1 MAETVPGD
9 SSPESDREFNPSAEM
24 LIDEIDD
31 EQTLEEEEAQDSGD
45 SNEVAELEKEG
56 DMPLEQLLAMYGY
69 SDEGPHPPS
78 SDGEAEFPPP
88 DLTPDLTL
96 DKEQIARD
104 LLPDETP
111 EDREASSSL
120 EFLARLDG
128 EGEANHRTLRP
139 RTNGE
144 GYSEDDDEDDEDYV
158 PADDWKK
165 NIQVGPDYQA
175 KVPAGLC
182 AYDESKPVPYD
193 SEDRLLWDPT
203 RLDDKQVESYLDEYA
218 SLAPGSPGMGAVPAG
233 GHVRDDEQALF
244 LLMQCDGDF
253 QEALRRKRMQS
264 VTPATEESLWSEE
277 DCRNF
282 ESGLRM
288 YGKDF
293 HMIQKTR
300 LPMKSVGDLVHFYY
314 LWKKTER
321 HDMFAN
327 HARLGKKKY
336 NFHPGVTDYM
346 DRLLDESESQA
357 SSRASSPNFSS
368 SLKHKHLISSMGSS
382 SSGYIP
388 SLADFNTGTPT
399 IPVID
404 PNLATSSAGGF
415 DLDGLG
421 IQALSSLLNN
431 DLGGNDLL
439 DGQPLKKFKSDPEA
453 SGGLHSSRAN
463 HIFDGGEGGGKQG
476 HEVTFTGI
484 GTAAMATISSGGLHT
499 ESLLMTSAL
508 RPGAASVESCSQ

>member
-1 MAETVPGD
+1 
-9 SSPESDREFNPSAEM
+9 
-24 LIDEIDD
+24 
-31 EQTLEEEEAQDSGD
+31 
-45 SNEVAELEKEG
+45 
-56 DMPLEQLLAMYGY
+56 MPLEQLLAMYGY

-139 RTNGE
+139 
-144 GYSEDDDEDDEDYV
+144 
-158 PADDWKK
+158 
-165 NIQVGPDYQA
+165 
-175 KVPAGLC
+175 
-182 AYDESKPVPYD
+182 
-193 SEDRLLWDPT
+193 
-203 RLDDKQVESYLDEYA
+203 
-218 SLAPGSPGMGAVPAG
+218 
-233 GHVRDDEQALF
+233 
-244 LLMQCDGDF
+244 
-253 QEALRRKRMQS
+253 
-264 VTPATEESLWSEE
+264 EESLWSEE

-300 LPMKSVGDLVHFYY
+300 RPGAQAGSVCDLG
-314 LWKKTER
+314 LR
-321 HDMFAN
+321 
-327 HARLGKKKY
+327 
-336 NFHPGVTDYM
+336 PGAETW
-346 DRLLDESESQA
+346 
-357 SSRASSPNFSS
+357 
-368 SLKHKHLISSMGSS
+368 GSGGVCVRPGAQTWG
-382 SSGYIP
+382 SGRVCVRP
-388 SLADFNTGTPT
+388 GAETWGSGRVCVRPGAETWGSGRVCTPT

>member
-1 MAETVPGD
+1 
-9 SSPESDREFNPSAEM
+9 M

-69 SDEGPHPPS
+69 SEEGAHPPS
-78 SDGEAEFPPP
+78 SDGEP
-88 DLTPDLTL
+88 DLPPDLTL

-104 LLPDETP
+104 LLPHETP

-165 NIQVGPDYQA
+165 DIQVGPDYQA
-175 KVPAGLC
+175 KVPAGLA
-182 AYDESKPVPYD
+182 AYDEGKPVPYD

-203 RLDDKQVESYLDEYA
+203 RLDDKQVEGYLEEYA
-218 SLAPGSPGMGAVPAG
+218 SIVPGSAGMGAVPAG

-244 LLMQCDGDF
+244 LLMQCEGDF
-253 QEALRRKRMQS
+253 KEALRRKRLQS
-264 VTPATEESLWSEE
+264 VSPASEESLWSEE

-357 SSRASSPNFSS
+357 SSRASSPNFNP
-368 SLKHKHLISSMGSS
+368 SLKHKHLLSSMATSGSS
-382 SSGYIP
+382 YIP

-404 PNLATSSAGGF
+404 PNLATSSASGF

-439 DGQPLKKFKSDPEA
+439 DVQPLKKFKSDSE
-453 SGGLHSSRAN
+453 SNGGLHAGSRAN
-463 HIFDGGEGGGKQG
+463 HIFPGGEGGKQG
-476 HEVTFTGI
+476 HEVTFTG
-484 GTAAMATISSGGLHT
+484 AAMATISSGLHT
-499 ESLLMTSAL
+499 DSLLMTSAL
-508 RPGAASVESCSQ
+508 RPSTAKSVESCSQ